1 MLNMKITSRPA
12 AGFSLI
18 ELMVAL
24 VAGLIVVGAALAFT
38 MSSLR
43 ANTEF
48 INSTR
53 LTQELRANLN
63 LVTDELRRAGY
74 DEAAMNYVGRPVT
87 YTASSPFANLSIP
100 VLNTNDSCVVFA
112 YDRLPGN
119 PGQVDLGN
127 GEIRAFRRMSRTVGG
142 RTVGVLEFAESAAG
156 LTPACNGA
164 SPDYT
169 TYPPACD
176 AGSGWCAVSD
186 PRVVDITVFRVDN
199 DFNNDSVADGLIAGS
214 ASTLPMILR
223 RVEVEIRGRLL
234 DSPDVVRGV
243 RANVRV
249 RADCVRAG
257 ASATCGNAPSGT

>member
-1 MLNMKITSRPA
+1 MTRSHRLAS
-12 AGFSLI
+12 GFSLV

-38 MSSLR
+38 LSSLR
-43 ANTEF
+43 ANTEY

-53 LTQELRANLN
+53 LTQELRTNLN

-74 DEAAMNYVGRPVT
+74 DEDAMNYVGRPVT
-87 YTASSPFANLSIP
+87 FTASSPFANLSIP
-100 VLNTNDSCVVFA
+100 VLNSNDSCVVFA

-119 PGQVDLGN
+119 PGQVDLNN
-127 GEIRAFRRMSRTVGG
+127 GEIRAFRRMNRTVGG

-156 LTPACNGA
+156 VTPACNGA

-169 TYPPACD
+169 TYPATCNS
-176 AGSGWCAVSD
+176 GSGWCAASD
-186 PRVVDITVFRVDN
+186 PRVIDVTVFRVDN
-199 DFNNDSVADGLIAGS
+199 DFNNDGSADGLIAGS

-223 RVEVEIRGRLL
+223 RLEVEVRGRLL
-234 DSPDVVRGV
+234 DNQQVVRGV

-249 RADCVRAG
+249 RADCVRTG
-257 ASATCGNAPSGT
+257 ASATCGNAPTGV